1 MTAKNQ
7 RSYTRASTLLP
18 AKVRRLPP
26 TEREDLACRIVTGG
40 IVIDDGPPPPVE
52 DEKLDLWLNMINAK
66 LDYLIRLSP
75 SRHEEVI
82 YAEIEPLNISGGGM
96 SLATKE
102 HFTLEEI
109 LEIKI
114 VIQVYPPKVLYL
126 YGDIVRIEAVPDKPD
141 IYTLGIQ
148 FLGMRED
155 VRDEILRFDFKKHRQ
170 KLMTR
175 KTELSKPVSSDTTG

>member
-1 MTAKNQ
+1 MTAKNK

-18 AKVRRLPP
+18 VKVRRLPP
-26 TEREDLACRIVTGG
+26 TEHEGLACRIVTGG

-52 DEKLDLWLNMINAK
+52 DERLNLWLNMINAK
-66 LDYLIRLSP
+66 LDYLIRLSS
-75 SRHEEVI
+75 SRQEEVVNV
-82 YAEIEPLNISGGGM
+82 EIEPLDISGGGM

-102 HFTLEEI
+102 HFTLEEM

-141 IYTLGIQ
+141 IYTLGIK
-148 FLGMRED
+148 FSAMREE
-155 VRDEILRFDFKKHRQ
+155 VRDEILKFDFKKHRQ
-170 KLMTR
+170 QLITR
-175 KTELSKPVSSDTTG
+175 KIESSRPVSSDTTG